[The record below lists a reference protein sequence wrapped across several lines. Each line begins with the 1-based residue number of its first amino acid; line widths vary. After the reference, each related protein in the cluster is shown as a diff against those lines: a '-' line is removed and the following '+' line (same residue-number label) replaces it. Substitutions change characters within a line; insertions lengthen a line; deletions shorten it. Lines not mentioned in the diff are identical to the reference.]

1 MNRKYRLLFCMI
13 FVIRRNKKT
22 VVFVGAEGL
31 DSLRR
36 AVVKEGTPY
45 GMFVS

>member
-1 MNRKYRLLFCMI
+1 MEDEDRELTRKLA
-13 FVIRRNKKT
+13 RRRCWWP

-36 AVVKEGTPY
+36 AIVKEGTPY